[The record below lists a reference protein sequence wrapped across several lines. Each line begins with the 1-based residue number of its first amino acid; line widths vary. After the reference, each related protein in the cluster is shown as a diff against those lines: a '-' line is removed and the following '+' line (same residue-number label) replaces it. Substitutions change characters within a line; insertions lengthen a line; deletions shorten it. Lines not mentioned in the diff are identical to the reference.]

1 MTEDSTVWEDPRGG
15 TDSGRG
21 FSRAQ
26 LTWEGRECTPAKDRS
41 RARGQEGSPQTGCT
55 SLGAQGEEQGSM
67 TGLCGYAKG
76 PTPSAVQAGQGAEVV
91 TSGGL
96 LPIKFNGWL
105 AVSETCEAFF

>member
-1 MTEDSTVWEDPRGG
+1 
-15 TDSGRG
+15 
-21 FSRAQ
+21 
-26 LTWEGRECTPAKDRS
+26 
-41 RARGQEGSPQTGCT
+41 
-55 SLGAQGEEQGSM
+55 M

-105 AVSETCEAFF
+105 AVSETCEASF